1 MRGRAAV
8 MIIVMLASV
17 NLCWAIQ
24 SAVQA
29 PLISPDWTSSI
40 EHLTLNGALI
50 CAVIVLWK
58 QLGKKD
64 DLVIPNPPEVVAQL
78 QEQHELELARRR
90 RTRPVLGKTSAG
102 ARLSHAMEDR
112 FHRSGRAANAQWV
125 VRLGQETQGRNRFA
139 YARPQRCTPS

>member
-8 MIIVMLASV
+8 MIIVTLASV

-64 DLVIPNPPEVVAQL
+64 DLVIASAQTVTETLAAAAASNVELRKIIEESVTTKRELTGAIDRL
-78 QEQHELELARRR
+78 QVSIGELPCTAA
-90 RTRPVLGKTSAG
+90 VHHGK
-102 ARLSHAMEDR
+102 
-112 FHRSGRAANAQWV
+112 
-125 VRLGQETQGRNRFA
+125 GQE
-139 YARPQRCTPS
+139 

>member
-58 QLGKKD
+58 QLSKKD
-64 DLVIPNPPEVVAQL
+64 
-78 QEQHELELARRR
+78 
-90 RTRPVLGKTSAG
+90 
-102 ARLSHAMEDR
+102 
-112 FHRSGRAANAQWV
+112 
-125 VRLGQETQGRNRFA
+125 ET
-139 YARPQRCTPS
+139 